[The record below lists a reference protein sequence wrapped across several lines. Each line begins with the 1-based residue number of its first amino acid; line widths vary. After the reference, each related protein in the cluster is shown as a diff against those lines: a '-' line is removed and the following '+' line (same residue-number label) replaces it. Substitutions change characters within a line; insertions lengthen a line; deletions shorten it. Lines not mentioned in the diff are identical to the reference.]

1 MQTAKEEMTEVI
13 RSQPDDASYEEIM
26 RELAFKCMVD
36 RGLEDS
42 IKGRTVTNEE
52 MQRRIQAWQ
61 K

>member
-13 RSQPDDASYEEIM
+13 RAQPDDASYEEIM

-42 IKGRTVTNEE
+42 IKGRIVTNEE
-52 MQRRIQAWQ
+52 MQRRIQTWQ

>member
-26 RELAFKCMVD
+26 RELAFKCMVY

>member
-52 MQRRIQAWQ
+52 MQRRIQTWQ